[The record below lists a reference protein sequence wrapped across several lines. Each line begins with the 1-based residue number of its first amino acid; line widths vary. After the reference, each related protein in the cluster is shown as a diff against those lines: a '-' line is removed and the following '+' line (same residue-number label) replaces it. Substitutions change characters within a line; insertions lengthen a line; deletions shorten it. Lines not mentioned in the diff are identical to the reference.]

1 MDHPSDVAELVT
13 GSRDS
18 ADETNQPPVGQSH
31 IHREKRSPGRHENT
45 DKRVRTP
52 AMASGMQAALHARS
66 DPPPA
71 WLVSLRADV
80 LDAVSDFLDDTCAD
94 ALRGSHVDITE
105 RVLREMLAE
114 GKCLRSTY
122 LYLGWRAGADGSRA
136 AVRAA
141 GSLEFLHAFALFQ
154 DDVMDESPMRRGRP
168 SAHRAFEYWHRE
180 RGLPGSSERFG
191 ESAAV
196 LLGDLC
202 LVWAEQM
209 LRQCGLPAESLARA
223 WPRYDDMRT
232 ELAVGQFADL
242 VNDTAGFPTLDRVLD
257 VARRKSGNYT
267 VRRPLEIGAALAGC
281 DDAVS
286 EALGRYGENIGE
298 AFQLR
303 DDLLGVFG
311 APATT
316 GKPIGTDLVARK
328 ATTVVVAAY
337 ELATGAQQRQFKE
350 FMTAERLG
358 DDDMARWQNLI
369 SEVGTVQRIEDL
381 IHSRFTAATAA
392 LDGVAGALDP
402 EVRAALVA
410 TAAACTERAA

>member
-1 MDHPSDVAELVT
+1 
-13 GSRDS
+13 
-18 ADETNQPPVGQSH
+18 
-31 IHREKRSPGRHENT
+31 
-45 DKRVRTP
+45 
-52 AMASGMQAALHARS
+52 MASGMQAAVHARS

-71 WLVSLRADV
+71 WLVSLRTDV
-80 LDAVSDFLDDTCAD
+80 LDAVSHFLDTTCAQ
-94 ALRGSHVDITE
+94 ALRGSHVDITG
-105 RVLREMLAE
+105 RVLRDMLAE

-154 DDVMDESPMRRGRP
+154 DDVMDESSMRRGRP
-168 SAHRAFEYWHRE
+168 SAHRAFEDWHRE
-180 RGLPGSSERFG
+180 RGLPGSSARFG

-209 LRQCGLPAESLARA
+209 LRESGLPAESLARA
-223 WPRYDDMRT
+223 WPHYDAMRT

-281 DDAVS
+281 DDAVA
-286 EALGRYGENIGE
+286 EALSRYGENIGE

-316 GKPIGTDLVARK
+316 GKPTGTDLVARK

-350 FMTAERLG
+350 FMTADGLG
-358 DDDMARWQNLI
+358 DEDITRWQNLI

-381 IHSRFTAATAA
+381 IHSRFAAATAA
-392 LDGVAGALDP
+392 LDDVAGGALDP

-410 TAAACTERAA
+410 AAAACTERTA